1 MVTDDVLLQ
10 LSPESIILVGARGE
24 VLAWNEASEQ
34 LYGWTS
40 TEMLGSVLADRLN
53 VAPGDEPQ
61 RRKASP
67 AAEFRG
73 LVHRV
78 TKDGQMRCVE
88 VHRMP
93 YGVRDGLPTGIVEF
107 GKDVTGQLE
116 VQRLLE
122 SATFRYENLF
132 NAMPAS
138 FWELDFT
145 GVRRVLKT
153 WAASGIGDVQTHLTG
168 NPAAVRE
175 LLRATG
181 IIDFNDKSMAL
192 FGRGDRDEL
201 FDDLNAYWPDESL
214 HIFAASVLSA
224 MKKQPSYSAECVFKS
239 LSGRR
244 FEALFTVSMPPA
256 QLERGQL
263 LIGIV
268 DISDVRQAMAEVEA
282 SERRY
287 RELFDATPAANMEID
302 CTALDELFMAL
313 RARGITDLGGVLDLP
328 QGFVG
333 DALAACHVCAVN
345 TRFVTMMRTG
355 SVGKAQ
361 GSLARYWE
369 RSPHVFRRFLEARF
383 RGEEQYEAPALLT
396 RQDGTPLHCLVS
408 AAFRPLASRPHIMLC
423 TLVDVSDRVRA
434 EEELAATR
442 AELAHAGRVAI
453 LGELAAS
460 IAHEVSQP
468 LSSIALNSFAALHW
482 LSKAEPDVDELRAL
496 ATRSS
501 EQAARATEV
510 LLRIRNMARRVNPI
524 RELVDVNRAVSDAL
538 LFVRDELMRHD
549 LEAELRMTPQLP
561 AVLGDEIQLQQ
572 VVINLALNAAQA
584 MATVQGRRHRL
595 FVSTS
600 LRAGQVCIF
609 VDDTGPGI
617 ATEDRE
623 RLFDSFYT
631 TKEFGMG
638 IGLPICLS
646 IVAAHGG
653 WIRPED
659 APAGWATRFA
669 VSLPP
674 SPP

>member
-1 MVTDDVLLQ
+1 VVNDDVLLQ
-10 LSPESIILVGARGE
+10 LSPESIILIGEKGE
-24 VLAWNEASEQ
+24 VLAWNEASEH
-34 LYGWTS
+34 LYGWS
-40 TEMLGSVLADRLN
+40 GREMLGAVLTDRLDL
-53 VAPGDEPQ
+53 PGSGGSTGHPND
-61 RRKASP
+61 AV
-67 AAEFRG
+67 EFRG
-73 LVHRV
+73 LVRRAA
-78 TKDGQMRCVE
+78 KDGQMRCVE
-88 VHRMP
+88 IHRMP
-93 YGVRDGLPTGIVEF
+93 YGVRNGVPAGIVEF
-107 GKDVTGQLE
+107 GKDVTGLLE

-122 SATFRYENLF
+122 SATFRYESLF

-145 GVRRVLKT
+145 GVGLVLKA
-153 WAASGIGDVQTHLTG
+153 WAAAGIDDLHAHLAG
-168 NPAAVRE
+168 SKEAVRE
-175 LLRATG
+175 LMRATR
-181 IIDFNDKSMAL
+181 IIDFNDKSQVL

-201 FDDLNAYWPDESL
+201 FGDLNAYWPDESL
-214 HIFAASVLSA
+214 HVFAASVLA
-224 MKKQPSYSAECVFKS
+224 AVKRQPSYSAECVFTA

-244 FEALFTVSMPPA
+244 FDALFTVSMPPA
-256 QLERGQL
+256 QLERRQL

-268 DISDVRQAMAEVEA
+268 DISDVRRAMAELEA

-287 RELFDATPAANMEID
+287 RELFDATPAASMEID
-302 CTALDELFMAL
+302 CTELDELFDKVRAL
-313 RARGITDLGGVLDLP
+313 GITDLQAAPGLP
-328 QGFVG
+328 PGFVA
-333 DALAACHVCAVN
+333 DALAACKVCSVN
-345 TRFVTMMRTG
+345 ARFVNMMRTR
-355 SVGKAQ
+355 SVAAARVVL
-361 GSLARYWE
+361 SRYWD

-383 RGEEQYEAPALLT
+383 RGDEQYEAPALLN
-396 RQDGTPLHCLVS
+396 RFDGTPLHCLVS
-408 AAFRPLASRPHIMLC
+408 AAFHPLASRPHIMLC
-423 TLVDVSDRVRA
+423 SLVDVSDRVRA

-524 RELVDVNRAVSDAL
+524 RELVDVNKAVSDAL
-538 LFVRDELMRHD
+538 VFVRDELMRHD
-549 LEAELRMTPQLP
+549 LEAELRMTPHMP

-584 MATVQGRRHRL
+584 MVTVPGRRHRL
-595 FVSTS
+595 FVSTM

-617 ATEDRE
+617 AVEDRE

-653 WIRPED
+653 RIRQED
-659 APAGWATRFA
+659 APPGWSTRFA
-669 VSLPP
+669 VSLPSAP
-674 SPP
+674 R